1 LNGDG
6 APLSGRE
13 NPGGTLTNSFAV
25 KSFGWLSCV
34 FLFVVLSPVESL
46 AEDSDQ
52 LRYYLGIRFGES
64 NPATNAHDVVGFSV
78 GANFSRYVGFELSGD
93 FYELF
98 VDTPMF
104 GDVGE
109 LGTLALIPQVRVRYP
124 LFNERLTPYL
134 IAGAGVALTQ
144 FNDLKGPGF
153 GLAIS
158 AGDQGQFM
166 GAVGLGIEYF
176 FADNIAL
183 GLEGKYLMS
192 SDRTVTIEN
201 TPQQIDMNTG
211 LAAVS
216 LRMFYPQLRP
226 HAFADSGP
234 ESPTRFYLGLR
245 MGGGIPVN
253 TQIFTGV
260 EAEPEGPAYGG
271 ELNQLFGAA
280 LGANIGRHFGV
291 ELLVQGYE
299 VNLAL
304 PDIGS
309 VGEYAIHAIMPE
321 FRLRWPLLNGRLEPY
336 LLAGVGVTFA
346 EYNDQTP
353 ASTDQNIKAEDF
365 GVGALLGGGIEY
377 FLMHNIALGFQTEY
391 LIARGHTFQI
401 NEGPVLRGTLDSFL
415 FSLSLRVFLFE
426 L

>member
-1 LNGDG
+1 MGI
-6 APLSGRE
+6 
-13 NPGGTLTNSFAV
+13 
-25 KSFGWLSCV
+25 
-34 FLFVVLSPVESL
+34 SPVESL
-46 AEDSDQ
+46 GEDSEK

-78 GANFSRYVGFELSGD
+78 GANFSHYVGFELSGD

-109 LGTLALIPQVRVRYP
+109 LGTLALIPQVRLRYP
-124 LFNERLTPYL
+124 LFKDRLTPYL
-134 IAGAGVALTQ
+134 IAGVGAALTQ
-144 FNDLKGPGF
+144 FNDLKPPGF

-158 AGDQGQFM
+158 AGNQAQFM
-166 GAVGLGIEYF
+166 GAVGAGIEYF

-183 GLEGKYLMS
+183 GLEGKYLMAA
-192 SDRTVTIEN
+192 DRTITIEN
-201 TPQQIDMNTG
+201 TPQQIGMNTG
-211 LAAVS
+211 LATVA

-226 HAFADSGP
+226 HTFAGSGP

-245 MGGGIPVN
+245 IGGGIPVN
-253 TQIFTGV
+253 DQLFTGV

-271 ELNQLFGAA
+271 EVNQLFGAA
-280 LGANIGRHFGV
+280 LGANIGRYFGV

-299 VNLAL
+299 VNLTL
-304 PDIGS
+304 PNTGS

-321 FRLRWPLLNGRLEPY
+321 FRLRYPLLNGRLEPY
-336 LLAGVGVTFA
+336 LLGGVGVTFA

-353 ASTDQNIKAEDF
+353 AFVGLNIKAEDF
-365 GVGALLGGGIEY
+365 AVGGLLGGGIEY
-377 FLMHNIALGFQTEY
+377 YLMSNIALGFQTEY
-391 LIARGHTFQI
+391 LIARGHTLQI
-401 NEGPVLRGTLDSFL
+401 NDGPVLNGNLDSFL
-415 FSLSLRVFLFE
+415 FSFSLRVFLFE